1 MSAPRAP
8 TAGRRPRVVV
18 LATGGT
24 IASEGS
30 TPTQVV
36 GYSRPALSPDA
47 LIASVPS
54 IATVANVRAEQLF
67 QVLSGHLT
75 VANWLALARRVGELL
90 ARDDVD
96 GVAITH
102 GTDALEETAYW
113 LTLTVRSE
121 KPVVLTGA
129 MRPASALSADGPMNL
144 YNAVALAASPA
155 AAGMGALVAMND
167 AIHAARDATKMR
179 TASPDAFDSPE
190 FGRLGRMQGGIAHF
204 HRRPARRHTTASE
217 FDVRSLDALPRVDIT
232 YGHTGA
238 TRVPVDALVAAG
250 ARGIVNAGV
259 GQGDVTPEVL
269 DGLKDARR
277 AGVHVVRA
285 SRVPG
290 GTVIANGAIR
300 DDEHDFVAADTLNP
314 QKARVLLMLALT
326 VTDDRR
332 EIQRIFDQ
340 Y

>member
-1 MSAPRAP
+1 MSAHRAP
-8 TAGRRPRVVV
+8 TADRRRRVVV

-54 IATVANVRAEQLF
+54 ISTVADVRTEQLF
-67 QVLSGHLT
+67 QVLSGHMT
-75 VANWLALARRVGELL
+75 VAHWLTLARRVDELL

-144 YNAVALAASPA
+144 YNAVALAASAA
-155 AAGMGALVAMND
+155 AAGMGALVTMND

-190 FGRLGRMQGGIAHF
+190 CMVQHVAEGRIA
-204 HRRPARRHTTASE
+204 E
-217 FDVRSLDALPRVDIT
+217 DQVR
-232 YGHTGA
+232 GW
-238 TRVPVDALVAAG
+238 
-250 ARGIVNAGV
+250 GV
-259 GQGDVTPEVL
+259 
-269 DGLKDARR
+269 
-277 AGVHVVRA
+277 
-285 SRVPG
+285 
-290 GTVIANGAIR
+290 
-300 DDEHDFVAADTLNP
+300 
-314 QKARVLLMLALT
+314 
-326 VTDDRR
+326 
-332 EIQRIFDQ
+332 
-340 Y
+340 